1 MSKTEKFCFW
11 IDVLC
16 FESVLKIFF
25 YNYSLNGKIY
35 YFQIS
40 KYFIPFLTILRRL
53 TKCNFVLVNDY
64 SLSEIRIK
72 NLNGFQ
78 LLNKKSEKLGE
89 TISKGIIKNRICEK
103 YVNKFQLTKKIIE
116 RYFYLEVQ
124 SYLFRAL
131 EMEIIIEDN
140 KNSFKNILI
149 IKKSPFHNWLENE
162 IKFNVIFYNPYLSR
176 FFKIL
181 TKEKFLIDG
190 KVSEIFCY
198 NSKLRS
204 YFKRTY
210 IATLNI
216 FYYVFP
222 NKINSLQE
230 VGRSSNI
237 GVDFLYGS
245 VRPNEQ
251 NEFFWLKS
259 KYIDPKTVYL
269 IEENDPCDLE
279 TVENCEKLG
288 IGIIK
293 RSQIWPMKLKDLNF
307 KNFRAMSLLNLF
319 NVKCEQSIFIFF
331 SNLFHFFL

>member
-204 YFKRTY
+204 YF
-210 IATLNI
+210 
-216 FYYVFP
+216 
-222 NKINSLQE
+222 
-230 VGRSSNI
+230 
-237 GVDFLYGS
+237 
-245 VRPNEQ
+245 
-251 NEFFWLKS
+251 
-259 KYIDPKTVYL
+259 
-269 IEENDPCDLE
+269 
-279 TVENCEKLG
+279 
-288 IGIIK
+288 
-293 RSQIWPMKLKDLNF
+293 
-307 KNFRAMSLLNLF
+307 
-319 NVKCEQSIFIFF
+319 
-331 SNLFHFFL
+331 